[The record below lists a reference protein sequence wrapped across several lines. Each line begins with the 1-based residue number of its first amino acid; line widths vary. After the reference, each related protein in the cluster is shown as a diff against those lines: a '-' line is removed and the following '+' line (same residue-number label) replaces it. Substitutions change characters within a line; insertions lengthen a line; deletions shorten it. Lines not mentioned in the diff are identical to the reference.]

1 MEVAFDDYQ
10 IEEIKHKIENHFLKK
25 DPKNLIQNIKNLKK
39 PEFLEI
45 VRYIFILVKKRLF

>member
-25 DPKNLIQNIKNLKK
+25 DSKNLIQNIKNLKK

-45 VRYIFILVKKRLF
+45 VRNIFILVKKRLF